1 MLYTTTEGKVRKTN
15 IYVLVNFRE
24 LHSAFAMSL
33 NFYCDSNLGDRQFHE
48 FFFIKSIKG
57 ERNVHIYI
65 FFLIGSNFSLAL
77 LHFWP

>member
-1 MLYTTTEGKVRKTN
+1 MLYTTEGKMRKTN

-24 LHSAFAMSL
+24 LHSAYAMTL

-48 FFFIKSIKG
+48 FFYQFRGK
-57 ERNVHIYI
+57 EMYIY

>member
-1 MLYTTTEGKVRKTN
+1 MLYTTEGKMRKTN

-24 LHSAFAMSL
+24 LHSAYAMTL

-48 FFFIKSIKG
+48 FFLSNQFKG
-57 ERNVHIYI
+57 KEINIY
-65 FFLIGSNFSLAL
+65 FFLLGSNFSLAL